1 MFNLSGI
8 PPAPRGIPQVE
19 VTFDIDANGILNVT
33 AKDLATSKESKITI
47 SANTKLSKDDIERL
61 KKESEQFAEQDKKKK
76 DEAEVKNEADN
87 LIYTAEKL
95 TQQDLKDKIKP
106 EQVEKVNNSVKELK
120 DAVSSNNIEEVK
132 KKIEGLKNIV
142 GEISTEAYREAGAA
156 ASQQTTSSQNSE
168 SANQPTDSAN
178 QPTDSANQPTDS
190 ANQPTDSAKQS
201 NS

>member
-1 MFNLSGI
+1 
-8 PPAPRGIPQVE
+8 
-19 VTFDIDANGILNVT
+19 
-33 AKDLATSKESKITI
+33 
-47 SANTKLSKDDIERL
+47 
-61 KKESEQFAEQDKKKK
+61 
-76 DEAEVKNEADN
+76 
-87 LIYTAEKL
+87 
-95 TQQDLKDKIKP
+95 
-106 EQVEKVNNSVKELK
+106 LK

-142 GEISTEAYREAGAA
+142 GEISTEAYREVGAA

>member
-1 MFNLSGI
+1 
-8 PPAPRGIPQVE
+8 
-19 VTFDIDANGILNVT
+19 ILNVT

-61 KKESEQFAEQDKKKK
+61 KKESEQFAEQDKKKR

-120 DAVSSNNIEEVK
+120 EAVSSNNIEEIK

-142 GEISTEAYREAGAA
+142 GEISTEAYRTAGAA

-178 QPTDSANQPTDS
+178 Q
-190 ANQPTDSAKQS
+190 S
-201 NS
+201 NTQA

>member
-1 MFNLSGI
+1 
-8 PPAPRGIPQVE
+8 
-19 VTFDIDANGILNVT
+19 
-33 AKDLATSKESKITI
+33 
-47 SANTKLSKDDIERL
+47 
-61 KKESEQFAEQDKKKK
+61 DKKKR

-120 DAVSSNNIEEVK
+120 EAVSSNNIEEIK
-132 KKIEGLKNIV
+132 KKIESLKNIV
-142 GEISTEAYREAGAA
+142 GEISTEAYRAAGAA

-178 QPTDSANQPTDS
+178 QPTDSANQ
-190 ANQPTDSAKQS
+190 S
-201 NS
+201 NTQA